1 MVNYYEVLG
10 VQKNASAD
18 DIKKAYRKL
27 ALKLHPDKNPE
38 NKKAAEREFVE
49 VFKAYE
55 VLSDAKKR
63 NIYDKSTEGVLIRQQ
78 RKGGGKGERKEKDR
92 KREKFKKGE
101 HFDSEFTF
109 SSPYPNVFG
118 GTDAFSG
125 KLLDDALEAFSDI
138 PGRLHGRRRRG
149 NEGYSVSIFGV
160 SPISGTG
167 FTSFGSQQARG
178 CSSSTITSLN
188 NSGKGNFKSIIT
200 TSKIVNGVKVATKRI
215 VVNGRERIET
225 IFDH

>member
-18 DIKKAYRKL
+18 DIKKAYRKM

-49 VFKAYE
+49 VLKAYE

-78 RKGGGKGERKEKDR
+78 RKGK
-92 KREKFKKGE
+92 

-109 SSPYPNVFG
+109 GSPYPNVFG

-125 KLLDDALEAFSDI
+125 KLLDDALEAFSDHDC
-138 PGRLHGRRRRG
+138 PNFTDRELRRT
-149 NEGYSVSIFGV
+149 EI
-160 SPISGTG
+160 
-167 FTSFGSQQARG
+167 
-178 CSSSTITSLN
+178 
-188 NSGKGNFKSIIT
+188 
-200 TSKIVNGVKVATKRI
+200 
-215 VVNGRERIET
+215 
-225 IFDH
+225 